1 MNDINQVCFSGCL
14 GKDAFVKATTDNQ
27 GQPATVFGF
36 SIAVNKGKKDQ
47 YGNWVDVPNWID
59 CVYYTRLQNITL
71 AKGEKVIV
79 WGSMEQKTVTDQ
91 NGMEVK
97 RLRVMVDR
105 LEKPLLSGAPRPRQ
119 NQYQQAPTQ
128 QPIQRQPQPQAQ
140 QPRQAQPIQRQ
151 QQNYNNNSVQNI
163 QGDFEMDG
171 GENIPF

>member
-14 GKDAFVKATTDNQ
+14 GKDAYVKATTDNQ

-47 YGNWVDVPNWID
+47 YGNWTDVPSWID
-59 CVYYTRLQNITL
+59 CVYYTRFQNITL
-71 AKGEKVIV
+71 VKGEKVIV

-105 LEKPLLSGAPRPRQ
+105 IEKPLLSGAPKPRQ
-119 NQYQQAPTQ
+119 NQYQQPQ
-128 QPIQRQPQPQAQ
+128 QPIQRQAQPQAQ
-140 QPRQAQPIQRQ
+140 QSRQAQPIQRQ
-151 QQNYNNNSVQNI
+151 HFNNNLEQNI

>member
-14 GKDAFVKATTDNQ
+14 GKDAYVKATTDNQ

-47 YGNWVDVPNWID
+47 YGNWVNVPNWID

-71 AKGEKVIV
+71 VKGEKVIV

-105 LEKPLLSGAPRPRQ
+105 LEKPLLSGAPRPRL
-119 NQYQQAPTQ
+119 NQYQQPQ
-128 QPIQRQPQPQAQ
+128 QPIQRQAQPQAQ
-140 QPRQAQPIQRQ
+140 QPRQAQPAPAQQYQ
-151 QQNYNNNSVQNI
+151 QQNNAPIN
-163 QGDFEMDG
+163 DG
-171 GENIPF
+171 FDDVPF